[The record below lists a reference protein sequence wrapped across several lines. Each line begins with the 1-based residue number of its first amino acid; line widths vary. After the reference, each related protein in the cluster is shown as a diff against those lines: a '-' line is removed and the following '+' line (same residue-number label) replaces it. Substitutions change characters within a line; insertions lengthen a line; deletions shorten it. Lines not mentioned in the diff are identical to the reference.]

1 MSTFHPFT
9 ALKGL
14 FRRTATDGPGRKGLP
29 PTAIVNQFPRVMAL
43 QIVALV
49 FAGSTHAETVTMS
62 WSRVGNAGNAAD
74 ATGYGAV
81 GYEFNIGTYEV
92 TNAQYV
98 AFLNA
103 AARTNEYSNYLY
115 SEVGHGGNHAEGGI
129 LRSGANGSYQ
139 YAVKSANYANR
150 PVNNVTF
157 EMAARMANWMTNGQG
172 TGSTDYGSYAFSGNT
187 ITAVTRN
194 MALAN
199 QVFLPTENEWY
210 KAAYHQPSALG
221 GDSDGYW
228 LYATGSNVTPT
239 KINANYTAVFNAGP
253 NTVAYDYGGLAGTDA
268 GVKSSN
274 VGSAGGRSYYGA
286 YDMSG
291 NVWEWTET
299 FVSGGSQGYVR
310 RGGSM
315 ISNAGEISSATRT
328 SFYHYTGS
336 QVGFRFASPVPVP
349 EPSTYAM
356 IFTGLACGGWIAWRR
371 SRIARSMALPQRT
384 SGR

>member
-1 MSTFHPFT
+1 MARLNPFT
-9 ALKGL
+9 ALKRL
-14 FRRTATDGPGRKGLP
+14 LRRTTTSGPGRRGLP
-29 PTAIVNQFPRVMAL
+29 PSAIVNEFSRLMAL
-43 QIVALV
+43 QVVALLF

-103 AARTNEYSNYLY
+103 AARSDQYSNYLY
-115 SEVGHGGNHAEGGI
+115 TYAHGGNGFEGGI
-129 LRSGANGSYQ
+129 LRYGTNGSYR
-139 YAVKSANYANR
+139 YELKSAIYANR

-172 TGSTDYGSYAFSGNT
+172 TGSTDYGSYTFSGNT

-239 KINANYTAVFNAGP
+239 KINANYTEVFNAGP
-253 NTVAYDYGGLAGTDA
+253 NTVAYDYGGLASTDA

-315 ISNAGEISSATRT
+315 ISNAGEISSASRT
-328 SFYHYTGS
+328 SFYNYTGS

-371 SRIARSMALPQRT
+371 SARARA
-384 SGR
+384 R